1 MAAAKDIAIA
11 IVVAVAENGVIGRDG
26 GLPWHIPADLR
37 EFKRVTMGKPIVMG
51 RRTYESI
58 GRPLPGR
65 ANIVVSRDPG
75 FGPPGVTVVRSVAE
89 ALEVARF
96 EARTA
101 GAEEICIIGGAAIFA
116 EALPMADILRLT
128 EVHAAPEG
136 DVRMPAFSRR
146 SWRETARQE
155 HSGDPAYSFIT
166 LERIPD

>member
-1 MAAAKDIAIA
+1 MATPDAIA
-11 IVVAVAENGVIGRDG
+11 IVLVVAVAENGVIGRDG

-89 ALEVARF
+89 ALDAARF
-96 EARTA
+96 AAKAA

-116 EALPMADILRLT
+116 EALPLADRIRLT
-128 EVHAAPEG
+128 EVHASPEG
-136 DVRMPAFSRR
+136 DVRMPGFSRR
-146 SWRETARQE
+146 LWRETARQD
-155 HSGDPAYSFIT
+155 HPGDPAYSFVT
-166 LERIPD
+166 LERVGD

>member
-1 MAAAKDIAIA
+1 MAKDIAIA

-75 FGPPGVTVVRSVAE
+75 FDPPGVTVVRSVAA
-89 ALEVARF
+89 ALEIARVA
-96 EARTA
+96 AQTA
-101 GAEEICIIGGAAIFA
+101 GADEICIIGGAAIFA

-146 SWRETARQE
+146 SWHETARQD
-155 HSGDPAYSFIT
+155 HPGDPAYSFVT
-166 LERIPD
+166 LERRPD